1 MKDTRVSGRGVA
13 DGGISHHLSTL
24 VDAGSGAVPAAREGA
39 EIRHCRVGRGY
50 QEGTAIVRGAVAGS
64 ARGVPCHLAGVI
76 DAESLTEAP
85 AQRAKV
91 NPASIGRGYQ
101 EGVWI

>member
-39 EIRHCRVGRGY
+39 EIRHCRVGRRY
-50 QEGTAIVRGAVAGS
+50 EEGMKIVGLAKRNPGHPRDLACVVN
-64 ARGVPCHLAGVI
+64 ARRRTSQVPAW
-76 DAESLTEAP
+76 E
-85 AQRAKV
+85 RA
-91 NPASIGRGYQ
+91 
-101 EGVWI
+101 